1 MRLLRKA
8 LVLSHRYVG
17 IAISALV
24 VMWFATGITM
34 MYVGGMPR
42 LTPEFRLE
50 RMTRIDPADV
60 RVTPAEAARR
70 AEFGEPP
77 ARATL
82 LSILGR
88 PAYRFGG
95 NGGTTI
101 VYGDNGEIADEFS
114 QTQTRD
120 IAARFMRVPV

>member
-1 MRLLRKA
+1 MKKLKKLL
-8 LVLSHRYVG
+8 LLSHRFVG
-17 IAISALV
+17 IGISALV

-42 LTPEFRLE
+42 LTPEMRLE
-50 RMTRIDPADV
+50 RMTPV
-60 RVTPAEAARR
+60 QPAEGRLTPVEAAEK
-70 AEFGEPP
+70 AEFGPP
-77 ARATL
+77 PTRATL

-101 VYGDNGEIADEFS
+101 V
-114 QTQTRD
+114 
-120 IAARFMRVPV
+120 